1 LAGFLAEKYFKR
13 RRKRGKIIKKKRKR
27 KFNGKRSLNGEY
39 SQKGKKLR
47 QEGRVNVLL

>member
-13 RRKRGKIIKKKRKR
+13 RRKRGKIRKKKKE
-27 KFNGKRSLNGEY
+27 NITEKRSLNGEY

-47 QEGRVNVLL
+47 QEGTVNVLL